1 MFLGVSVDLTRGGE
15 EHAGFDTLGKSEHVD
30 GSHGGCFDG
39 FDRVVLVM
47 WGTCGTC
54 QVVDLVHFKR
64 DSLCDVVDDE
74 TEMRVSKCI
83 VKLGRFLP

>member
-30 GSHGGCFDG
+30 RSHGGCFDG
-39 FDRVVLVM
+39 FDGVVLVM
-47 WGTCGTC
+47 WGACGTC
-54 QVVDLVHFKR
+54 KVVDLVYFQR
-64 DSLCDVVDDE
+64 DSLGDVVDDE
-74 TEMRVSKCI
+74 TGMGVRI